1 MSCVSALR
9 CCGYSRAIGR
19 KELRHRQSAQE
30 ERMYQFSRSI
40 YRELSDRVLESPT
53 DPAGLENRQR
63 VLEACEDTMMRLAQD
78 QRYFARPTCTLFRE
92 VRNFFAL
99 RDQVWVYK
107 VIDANVRLATEYLAQ
122 LPNVGPF
129 GEPRNCR
136 ACTRRGTPCQREPL
150 PGRDY
155 CPSHKHLE
163 EFDVEP
169 QVTADAANSQQV
181 AAAA

>member
-1 MSCVSALR
+1 MRHARVALSSHFV
-9 CCGYSRAIGR
+9 GT
-19 KELRHRQSAQE
+19 Q
-30 ERMYQFSRSI
+30 SRSP
-40 YRELSDRVLESPT
+40 RRTAMKSPKAAT
-53 DPAGLENRQR
+53 A
-63 VLEACEDTMMRLAQD
+63 EACL
-78 QRYFARPTCTLFRE
+78 TLE
-92 VRNFFAL
+92 
-99 RDQVWVYK
+99 
-107 VIDANVRLATEYLAQ
+107 Q